1 MRARSIKPSFFQNE
15 DLSELSA
22 ETRLLFIGLWC
33 IADRE
38 GRLEDRPKRI
48 KIQVFPCDSV
58 EVDLLLQDLEDREF
72 ILRYKTCGRS
82 YIQVIN
88 FLKHQSPHYREAAS
102 TILPPD
108 GWQDSE
114 YPGGSIPAETRRAVM
129 ARDKE
134 TCQACGA
141 HDDLTLDHLTP
152 QSKGGQHTEDNL
164 QVLCRPCNSAK
175 NNRLAASHHRPTVG
189 LSSAKQSGRAEAAP
203 DDEIVDN
210 SVDNSPASHH
220 RPTVGLSSAKQ
231 SGPLASDSGLLTPD
245 SGLLTADS
253 GLLTPDSG
261 LLTPDERAEAAPD
274 DEIVDNSVDN
284 SPRPDNELVDNLL
297 SIAVTISSK
306 KAQWTPSRADRR
318 TLAALTE
325 RFPPEQLRAEILKF
339 KAYAAQRDYTAFGR
353 TFASWMGRVEPVGL
367 PPPKGAARNT
377 RIQHA
382 LLALRSGQ
390 DEAAAQAFCLAD
402 EWEEIGRMTGS
413 VEARGGVP

>member
-22 ETRLLFIGLWC
+22 DTRLLFIGLWC

-48 KIQVFPCDSV
+48 KIQVFPYDSV

-88 FLKHQSPHYREAAS
+88 FLKHQSPHYKEAAS

-189 LSSAKQSGRAEAAP
+189 LSSAKQSG
-203 DDEIVDN
+203 
-210 SVDNSPASHH
+210 
-220 RPTVGLSSAKQ
+220 
-231 SGPLASDSGLLTPD
+231 
-245 SGLLTADS
+245 
-253 GLLTPDSG
+253 
-261 LLTPDERAEAAPD
+261 RAEAAPD

>member
-1 MRARSIKPSFFQNE
+1 MGRRTVRARSIKPSFFQNE

-48 KIQVFPCDSV
+48 KIQVLPYDSVDSV

-189 LSSAKQSGRAEAAP
+189 LSSAKQSG
-203 DDEIVDN
+203 
-210 SVDNSPASHH
+210 
-220 RPTVGLSSAKQ
+220 
-231 SGPLASDSGLLTPD
+231 PLASDSGLLTPD
-245 SGLLTADS
+245 SGLLTAE
-253 GLLTPDSG
+253 
-261 LLTPDERAEAAPD
+261 ERAEAAPD